1 LPPPLPPPKV
11 CWSWGDPHIIPFEG
25 EQFDGHAL
33 GVRTLAAWGAASA
46 SSSVQLYACPTTC
59 RGSSDAWFPC
69 GASSAVAAAAS
80 IFGVSVAIA
89 GDTVWVGGQQQAPL
103 SSAGETRNV
112 DCPSC
117 PGTPTLTIRR
127 LADNDPDFKT
137 PGPKIRLTYGSG
149 YDAVVVSNWK
159 FTVVNMPTGYLNNV
173 RVSLP
178 SAAHDSSVSGLCTG
192 AATSLPQSDA
202 AETANGAW
210 PSALLASLDA
220 QCTSFNGTYT
230 PASAPEELCTSSGVS
245 IDAARRA
252 CARYAGLD
260 ANRPYVACLT
270 DYCGIGGK
278 DVSGA
283 IDDILADAGEP
294 PSPPSPVTVTCP
306 ANTEL
311 NTTAGL
317 AWAGRSVTFA
327 SNRAYL
333 DTMQGGAACIPMMPP
348 PPLSPSPPSPPPP
361 LPPSPSP
368 PPPPTPPPPSPP
380 PPSPLPPPPPSP
392 QGSCTSEP
400 AAVCA
405 GPAEPCY
412 QDPDCNSGGLGCNAG
427 GAGQQCR
434 FCGFKPPLQKE
445 AYPPCPGDAPA
456 SVQVEESV
464 AVPGYCPTVCTGNPA
479 ERCFYDGSCN
489 GGVGCNAGG
498 KGAKCRFC
506 GFGAY
511 PPCPDQHATEEQLK
525 ADVQRTILAAVTSS
539 AGQGGDGAAAPPTQ
553 AAVVHV
559 STVEV
564 KVQAVSSE
572 KDGYILSAA
581 AALLCPPNSTRAEDS
596 CGVELASAQ
605 AATECAAHPACVVL
619 GLEGECCPVGGGGYA
634 CCGGSDASSG
644 GRQLQSA
651 AAPQS
656 TIVVRSSYAAL
667 DAQTSAMQNDAAAFS
682 SNMASALKG
691 AGLPGATVTLVGTE
705 QSLQVRVWVI
715 VPEEDAN
722 SGAVGTTSLAAVQ
735 HAFQSASPVES
746 AMSEWLSNATVVVS
760 QPLRVAVS
768 FRQSSNSG
776 AVDAVTV
783 ALCAI
788 AGAIVLVAVAIF
800 FCSSLRAQ
808 SGYGEDSVER
818 SKKISVVRH
827 EGQWGGGGT
836 PGNPRNNPTALSSI
850 KRLSKGS
857 CTPNFNTLTVESEP
871 MRYGRVSDTI

>member
-1 LPPPLPPPKV
+1 MDVQALAASIDAPLIITEWLGSPGCVLAATQHAQAFMRPDYIDRPLDEVLMLHKGALQPGATSECTMCGANNTLVVRWRCDCRLWAPLAEGEAFLLINLSDVGVRETPSSPSDADFDARRTPTLAPEIEGDHEEQGFPSIGEVTIEKLRILLVEDDSFCRRAVQELCRLCEFDVTESTSGEECLQILEQNARLPPRERINLVMCDVMMHGMNGHEVLMQIRRRHGHDMAVIMISSNDQHQMVESCIREGADSYIIKPLRMSDFKSIWQFV
-11 CWSWGDPHIIPFEG
+11 MQQSIRKLRHKQQRLQARQRELNFVRLKHEAEIMRMTAEKRQAEAMAEAEREKAQRERAEALSELQRV
-25 EQFDGHAL
+25 EQEAKLDRQREAMQKQIMRLLHQQ
-33 GVRTLAAWGAASA
+33 VRKYWLLAKMCNDVVVHA
-46 SSSVQLYACPTTC
+46 SSDGFFIYLSPECKAKLGYTPHELSEAKLLGCVHPVDLQEMRRLVNAEEPAKAPAGQPTCHTVSL
-59 RGSSDAWFPC
+59 RIRTKGGAYVELEMPMHPVLDSAKGGASSKSMIGALPRLHPAMPRDEDLSSDAGSFR
-69 GASSAVAAAAS
+69 SA
-80 IFGVSVAIA
+80 
-89 GDTVWVGGQQQAPL
+89 
-103 SSAGETRNV
+103 
-112 DCPSC
+112 
-117 PGTPTLTIRR
+117 
-127 LADNDPDFKT
+127 
-137 PGPKIRLTYGSG
+137 
-149 YDAVVVSNWK
+149 
-159 FTVVNMPTGYLNNV
+159 TG
-173 RVSLP
+173 
-178 SAAHDSSVSGLCTG
+178 SVSG
-192 AATSLPQSDA
+192 
-202 AETANGAW
+202 
-210 PSALLASLDA
+210 
-220 QCTSFNGTYT
+220 
-230 PASAPEELCTSSGVS
+230 
-245 IDAARRA
+245 
-252 CARYAGLD
+252 
-260 ANRPYVACLT
+260 
-270 DYCGIGGK
+270 
-278 DVSGA
+278 
-283 IDDILADAGEP
+283 
-294 PSPPSPVTVTCP
+294 
-306 ANTEL
+306 
-311 NTTAGL
+311 
-317 AWAGRSVTFA
+317 
-327 SNRAYL
+327 
-333 DTMQGGAACIPMMPP
+333 
-348 PPLSPSPPSPPPP
+348 
-361 LPPSPSP
+361 
-368 PPPPTPPPPSPP
+368 
-380 PPSPLPPPPPSP
+380 
-392 QGSCTSEP
+392 
-400 AAVCA
+400 
-405 GPAEPCY
+405 
-412 QDPDCNSGGLGCNAG
+412 
-427 GAGQQCR
+427 
-434 FCGFKPPLQKE
+434 
-445 AYPPCPGDAPA
+445 
-456 SVQVEESV
+456 
-464 AVPGYCPTVCTGNPA
+464 
-479 ERCFYDGSCN
+479 
-489 GGVGCNAGG
+489 
-498 KGAKCRFC
+498 
-506 GFGAY
+506 
-511 PPCPDQHATEEQLK
+511 
-525 ADVQRTILAAVTSS
+525 S